1 MHRAGEEK
9 LAVAAARKASLLLV
23 DDRPENL
30 LALEAA
36 LEPLDLN
43 LVKANSGEEALR
55 MLLKQEFAAIL
66 LDVQMPG
73 LDGFDT
79 ATQIKQRDKTKDIP
93 IIFLTAISREPHHAL
108 RGYSTGA
115 VDYLSKP
122 FDPWVLRA
130 KVAVFVDL
138 FEKNS
143 LLKKQKELLAVRL
156 EERERAE
163 QALAEKAQELE
174 RSNADLQQFAY
185 VASHDLQ
192 EPLRVMNGY
201 LALLKDSYQDSGT
214 RDESLQII
222 SRIENATSRMDTL
235 IQDLLD
241 FARVDTQK
249 EPFQPANTNEV
260 VDYALGNL
268 EVAIKESDAI
278 VKFSDL
284 PTVNADQGQLVQ
296 LFQNLIGNAIKFRG
310 DTRPEIEVGAESQS
324 DQVLFWVKDNG
335 IGIDPANVDRIFTI
349 FERLNPMD
357 RYPGSGIGL
366 SVCKKIVERHDG
378 QIWAESSPDGGT
390 TIFFTIKKQ

>member
-1 MHRAGEEK
+1 MAT
-9 LAVAAARKASLLLV
+9 ARKANLLLV

-115 VDYLSKP
+115 VDYLAKP

-143 LLKKQKELLAVRL
+143 LLKKQKELLAIRL

-201 LALLKDSYQDSGT
+201 LALLKDSYENGSAED
-214 RDESLQII
+214 SLQLIT
-222 SRIENATSRMDTL
+222 RIENATSRMDTL

-249 EPFQPANTNEV
+249 EPFRAADCNEV
-260 VDYALGNL
+260 VEYALGNL
-268 EVAIKESDAI
+268 EMAIKDSDAI

-284 PTVNADQGQLVQ
+284 PTVNADQSQLVQ
-296 LFQNLIGNAIKFRG
+296 LFQNLMGNAIKFRG
-310 DTRPEIEVGAESQS
+310 DTRPEIEVGAEPQS

-335 IGIDPANVDRIFTI
+335 IGIDSANVDRIFTI

-366 SVCKKIVERHDG
+366 SVCKKIVERHGG
-378 QIWAESSPDGGT
+378 QIWAESHPGRGT
-390 TIFFTIKKQ
+390 TIFFTIKN

>member
-1 MHRAGEEK
+1 MTRRANI
-9 LAVAAARKASLLLV
+9 LLV

-36 LEPLDLN
+36 LEPLN
-43 LVKANSGEEALR
+43 QSLVKANSGEEALR
-55 MLLKQEFAAIL
+55 LLLKQEFAVIL

-73 LDGFDT
+73 IDGFDT
-79 ATQIKQRDKTKDIP
+79 AMQVKQREKTKDIP

-115 VDYLSKP
+115 VDYIAKP

-138 FEKNS
+138 YEKNA
-143 LLKKQKELLAVRL
+143 LLKSQKELLAIRL
-156 EERERAE
+156 EERERVE
-163 QALAEKAQELE
+163 RALEEKAQELE

-201 LALLKDSYQDSGT
+201 LGILKDQLGSN
-214 RDESLQII
+214 EEALALV
-222 SRIENATSRMDTL
+222 SRVENATGRMDNL

-241 FARVDTQK
+241 FARVDTQR
-249 EPFQPANTNEV
+249 EPFRDANCNEV
-260 VDYALGNL
+260 VEYALGNL
-268 EVAIKESDAI
+268 EVAVNESHAK
-278 VKFSDL
+278 VLYADL
-284 PTVNADQGQLVQ
+284 PTVPGDQSQLVQ
-296 LFQNLIGNAIKFRG
+296 LFQNLIANAIKFRG
-310 DTRPEIEVGAESQS
+310 DEPPVIEISAE
-324 DQVLFWVKDNG
+324 DQGDQWMFGVKDNG
-335 IGIDPANVDRIFTI
+335 IGMEQANVERIFTI

-366 SVCKKIVERHDG
+366 SVCKKIVERHG
-378 QIWAESSPDGGT
+378 GAIWADSEKGGGT
-390 TIFFTIKKQ
+390 TIFFTLKKPA

>member
-1 MHRAGEEK
+1 MAQ
-9 LAVAAARKASLLLV
+9 ARKASLLLV

-115 VDYLSKP
+115 VDYLAKP

-138 FEKNS
+138 YEKNA
-143 LLKKQKELLAVRL
+143 LLKKQKELLGIRL

-163 QALAEKAQELE
+163 RALEEKAQELE

-201 LALLKDSYQDSGT
+201 LSLLKDSYQNGSKE
-214 RDESLQII
+214 ESFNLI

-235 IQDLLD
+235 IHDLLE

-249 EPFQPANTNEV
+249 EPFQEANVNEV

-268 EVAIKESDAI
+268 EVAIKESEAK
-278 VKFSDL
+278 VVFSDL
-284 PTVNADQGQLVQ
+284 PVVNADQSQLVQ
-296 LFQNLIGNAIKFRG
+296 LFQNLIANAIKFRG
-310 DTRPEIEVGAESQS
+310 DIKPEIEIGAEVQS
-324 DQVLFWVKDNG
+324 DQTLFWVKDNG

-366 SVCKKIVERHDG
+366 SVCKKIVERHGG
-378 QIWAESSPDGGT
+378 QIWAESHPDKGT
-390 TIFFTIKKQ
+390 TVFFTIKRQ

>member
-1 MHRAGEEK
+1 MAE
-9 LAVAAARKASLLLV
+9 RKASILLV

-36 LEPLDLN
+36 LEPLDQN

-55 MLLKQEFAAIL
+55 LLLREEFAVIL

-79 ATQIKQRDKTKDIP
+79 AIQIKEREKTKDIP

-115 VDYLSKP
+115 VDYMSKP

-138 FEKNS
+138 YEKNS
-143 LLKKQKELLAVRL
+143 LLKKQKELLGQRL
-156 EERERAE
+156 EERYA
-163 QALAEKAQELE
+163 AEKALEEKAKELE

-201 LALLKDSYQDSGT
+201 LDLLRESIDGNSEALSMI
-214 RDESLQII
+214 E
-222 SRIENATSRMDTL
+222 RIKRSTGRMDAL
-235 IQDLLD
+235 IEDLLEY
-241 FARVDTQK
+241 ARVDSQPD
-249 EPFQPANTNEV
+249 PFRDTDLNEV
-260 VDYALGNL
+260 LGYAIGNL
-268 EVAIKESDAI
+268 EVAIKEHDVTIEA
-278 VKFSDL
+278 DPL
-284 PTVNADQGQLVQ
+284 PTVPGDQSQLLQ
-296 LFQNLIGNAIKFRG
+296 LFQNLIANGIKFRSDKPCKITIKAEKTG
-310 DTRPEIEVGAESQS
+310 GSWEISIN
-324 DQVLFWVKDNG
+324 DNG
-335 IGIDPANVDRIFTI
+335 IGIDQSHLDRIFTI
-349 FERLNPMD
+349 FERLNPLD

-366 SVCKKIVERHDG
+366 SVCKKIVERHG
-378 QIWAESSPDGGT
+378 GTIWADSTAGEGT
-390 TIFFTIKKQ
+390 TMRFTLRA

>member
-1 MHRAGEEK
+1 MAQ
-9 LAVAAARKASLLLV
+9 ARKASLLLV

-30 LALEAA
+30 LALEAS
-36 LEPLDLN
+36 LEPLELN

-79 ATQIKQRDKTKDIP
+79 ATQIRQRDKTKDIP

-115 VDYLSKP
+115 VDYLAKP

-138 FEKNS
+138 YEKNS
-143 LLKKQKELLAVRL
+143 LLKKQKELLGIRL

-163 QALAEKAQELE
+163 KALAEKAEELG

-201 LALLKDSYQDSGT
+201 LALLKDSYQNGSSE
-214 RDESLQII
+214 ESLNLI
-222 SRIENATSRMDTL
+222 SRIENSTARMDML
-235 IQDLLD
+235 IQDLLE

-249 EPFQPANTNEV
+249 EPFQSANCNEV
-260 VDYALGNL
+260 VEYALGNL
-268 EVAIKESDAI
+268 EMAIKESDAS
-278 VKFSDL
+278 VTFSDL
-284 PTVNADQGQLVQ
+284 PVVNADQSQLVQ

-310 DTRPEIEVGAESQS
+310 DIRPEIEVGAEVQS
-324 DQVLFWVKDNG
+324 DQTLFWVKDNG

-366 SVCKKIVERHDG
+366 SVCKKIVERHGG
-378 QIWAESSPDGGT
+378 QIWAESQPDKST
-390 TIFFTIKKQ
+390 TIFFTIKSQATHN

>member
-1 MHRAGEEK
+1 MSRRA
-9 LAVAAARKASLLLV
+9 SILLV

-36 LEPLDLN
+36 LEPLNQN

-55 MLLKQEFAAIL
+55 LLLKQEFAVIL

-73 LDGFDT
+73 IDGFDT
-79 ATQIKQRDKTKDIP
+79 AMQVKQREKTKDIP

-115 VDYLSKP
+115 VDYIAKP

-138 FEKNS
+138 YEKNA
-143 LLKKQKELLAVRL
+143 LLKSQKELLAIRL
-156 EERERAE
+156 EERERVE
-163 QALAEKAQELE
+163 RALEEKAQELE

-201 LALLKDSYQDSGT
+201 LALLKENLDSE
-214 RDESLQII
+214 ESLGLVA
-222 SRIENATSRMDTL
+222 RIENATGRMDNL

-241 FARVDTQK
+241 FARVDTQR
-249 EPFQPANTNEV
+249 EPFRDANCNEV

-268 EVAIKESDAI
+268 EMAVNESHAK
-278 VKFSDL
+278 VLYADL
-284 PTVNADQGQLVQ
+284 PTVQGDQSQLVQ
-296 LFQNLIGNAIKFRG
+296 LFQNLIANAIKFQRDEPPVVEITAEDQG
-310 DTRPEIEVGAESQS
+310 DQWMFT
-324 DQVLFWVKDNG
+324 VKDNG
-335 IGIDPANVDRIFTI
+335 IGMEQANVERIFTI

-366 SVCKKIVERHDG
+366 SVCKKIVERHG
-378 QIWAESSPDGGT
+378 GAIWADSEKDAGT
-390 TIFFTIKKQ
+390 TIFFTLKKPS